1 MGPKYIYQLLDDT
14 NHDSFMTFEI
24 TESIVCCD
32 PEINE
37 KDGLILRSGIY
48 PEQYKCKYIFLKM
61 KAMTSKFGIDA
72 I

>member
-1 MGPKYIYQLLDDT
+1 
-14 NHDSFMTFEI
+14 MTFEI